1 MSGYPEDV
9 NFAGTRGTLRIG
21 KIQNCKIAKFKIQNA
36 KLQNGIELEN

>member
-21 KIQNCKIAKFKIQNA
+21 KMQNSKFKNAKFKIA
-36 KLQNGIELEN
+36 KLQNGIKLEN